1 MATTNVTVKEPE
13 VTEEQMSQQ
22 DHPVDQATPPSKSPS
37 DRRRTAVLSV
47 AVMAVVAFVVIFFVA
62 KSRQR
67 ANAEAPATT
76 EAAETAPNP
85 NVVTI
90 DPGQNRD
97 IKFEAAEAHPFT
109 AEKNATGKIA
119 FDENL
124 VTPVFTIYTGRVV
137 RLMAKPGDFVKS
149 GDPLFEIDTPDVVQA
164 EQDLITATTSTA
176 KAKTALELA
185 RRTEDRQH
193 RLYVAKAAALK
204 DWEQAQ
210 SDLQSAENDLRASQ
224 AAESGAHHRLTIFGK
239 TPAEIS
245 AIETTRTIDRLT
257 KVVSPISG
265 TVTARKVGT
274 GQYVKPDNPDPL
286 FTISNLSSM
295 WMLADVYES
304 DVPLIKVGQPAEVKV
319 LAYPN
324 EVFKARISYINAS
337 VDPTTHR
344 VGVRCEV
351 ENHGGKLKPE
361 MFASF
366 KIITNAVVQSLAVRQ
381 DAIVRDGDKASVWV
395 AEDGNK
401 FERKQVTT
409 GIQDKGYVQI
419 LSGLNPGDKVVY
431 DGSLFL
437 SNVGQS

>member
-1 MATTNVTVKEPE
+1 MATNVTVEEPKT
-13 VTEEQMSQQ
+13 TEKDAADFQR
-22 DHPVDQATPPSKSPS
+22 PPAGDSPPRKNSS
-37 DRRRTAVLSV
+37 DNRRRLLVSV
-47 AVMAVVAFVVIFFVA
+47 AAIVVAAFVVIFLIIR
-62 KSRQR
+62 SRQNAR
-67 ANAEAPATT
+67 AEAPPASSTV
-76 EAAETAPNP
+76 EAPANP
-85 NVVTI
+85 NLVTI
-90 DPGQNRD
+90 DPAQERD
-97 IKFEAAEAHPFT
+97 IKYEAADDHPFV
-109 AEKNATGKIA
+109 AEKDATGKIA
-119 FDENL
+119 FDEDL

-137 RLMAKPGDFVKS
+137 RLLAKPGDIVKK

-164 EQDLITATTSTA
+164 EQDLITATTATA
-176 KAKTALELA
+176 KANSVLELA

-210 SDLQSAENDLRASQ
+210 SDLKGAENDLRAAE
-224 AAESGAHHRLTIFGK
+224 AAESGSRHKLTIYGK
-239 TPAEIS
+239 TPEEI
-245 AIETTRTIDRLT
+245 ANIVNTRTIDRLT
-257 KVVSPISG
+257 KVFSPIAG
-265 TVTARKVGT
+265 TVTARKVGL

-344 VGVRCEV
+344 VAVRCEV

-361 MFASF
+361 MFATF
-366 KIITNAVVQSLAVRQ
+366 KILTNSVIQSLAVRQ

-409 GIQDKGYVQI
+409 GIQEKGYVQI
-419 LSGLNPGDKVVY
+419 LSGLSAGDKVVY
-431 DGSLFL
+431 SGSLFL

>member
-1 MATTNVTVKEPE
+1 MATNVTVKEPE
-13 VTEEQMSQQ
+13 VAHEQISQQ
-22 DHPVDQATPPSKSPS
+22 DHPADHGKPPLKTSP
-37 DRRRTAVLSV
+37 DRRHTVLLSV
-47 AVMAVVAFVVIFFVA
+47 ALMAFVAFVVIFFIA

-76 EAAETAPNP
+76 EAAQTAPNP

-97 IKFEAAEAHPFT
+97 IKFEAAEARPFT

-119 FDENL
+119 FDEDL
-124 VTPVFTIYTGRVV
+124 VTPVFTIYTGRIV
-137 RLMAKPGDFVKS
+137 RLMAKPGDFVKT

-210 SDLQSAENDLRASQ
+210 SDLQSAENDLRAAQ
-224 AAESGAHHRLTIFGK
+224 AAESGGHHRLTIFGK

-295 WMLADVYES
+295 WMLADIYES